1 MEKKESNQTFFAK
14 GSLLGG
20 ENEKMEKN
28 KIAPIVMA
36 AIVALMVA
44 AFAVTPVVA
53 PGNPGAGCVADTDY
67 YDTINGNVYF
77 EQQGYAQNSPMTKT
91 FNNVP
96 GNIKL
101 AKVYTGVWQ
110 GSPGKGGFFNITVN
124 AHTTDTY
131 KACDPCPNPQNC
143 LVDGYQ
149 DERCDLLNDG
159 INSPWNDGL
168 DKVNMHALTV
178 GCGVQF
184 YSFNATPYVVPGTNT
199 ITVKTKAC
207 QDCYRGGWDGRIYII
222 VLLVVYEDQEMPV
235 ITYWINEGALY
246 LEKGSD
252 CDGPDDHL
260 YASKYFNG
268 TYVSNPSNVKLWS
281 TGWPHVINA
290 TVSPAYTELN
300 NNNIGIP
307 DVTEAYAS
315 GYNEALLRWNNIPTG
330 YLTTTN
336 LLEYYD
342 PTPLYERA
350 FAEVLIVQGPS
361 NEPDLTVTDIKFP
374 TVMRPG
380 QSYTIP
386 VTVKNQG
393 DVAAGSFNVS
403 LDIENGVAY
412 SDKENVPS
420 LGIDASTDV
429 DFTYVMLG
437 SGCYNFSVVADC
449 DSDVDESD
457 ENNNVKEECYQVGNV
472 IVVGSNAE
480 LIAEADRVVGGTYYI
495 EDRTITNCAGN
506 GITIENTDLPFV
518 IRNCEVYDCGVP
530 TCCNKPGNGM
540 LFKNVI
546 NGKVNDSEVRTS
558 LLKGIRMEKC
568 SYMVIDNN
576 NVHDNEKYGI
586 DVYMDHMPIID
597 SHHITITDNYLERN
611 LYGIELF
618 CDECTV
624 RENTVLYSTAF
635 GGGEEG
641 WGMYISGHDNKI
653 YNNTIAYSDSYGLK
667 VDDTWISTGGNC
679 IFGNNIKYN
688 NQLHS
693 HPHQAWDNGVNFW
706 NSTVELGYY
715 FGGIGSSY
723 AFDNYIGNYW
733 DDYTACTDGNNDGI
747 CDGTYSIDGG
757 SMNDYHPL
765 VQEWTDYDR
774 MGCGDVDCSSDITI
788 ADALKVYNVPYGGS
802 VCSQWAADVDRSG
815 DITIADALKVYNVPY
830 GGVVNCCNGCE

>member
-1 MEKKESNQTFFAK
+1 MLN
-14 GSLLGG
+14 
-20 ENEKMEKN
+20 N
-28 KIAPIVMA
+28 
-36 AIVALMVA
+36 
-44 AFAVTPVVA
+44 
-53 PGNPGAGCVADTDY
+53 DT
-67 YDTINGNVYF
+67 N
-77 EQQGYAQNSPMTKT
+77 M
-91 FNNVP
+91 
-96 GNIKL
+96 
-101 AKVYTGVWQ
+101 
-110 GSPGKGGFFNITVN
+110 
-124 AHTTDTY
+124 
-131 KACDPCPNPQNC
+131 
-143 LVDGYQ
+143 
-149 DERCDLLNDG
+149 
-159 INSPWNDGL
+159 PWNQNL
-168 DKVNMHALTV
+168 DLTNMFGRTV

-207 QDCYRGGWDGRIYII
+207 SDCPRGGWDGRIYII

-246 LEKGSD
+246 LEKNSD

-268 TYVSNPSNVKLWS
+268 SYVSNPSNVKLWS
-281 TGWPHVINA
+281 TGWPHVANA
-290 TVSPAYTELN
+290 TVLPAYTKLN
-300 NNNIGIP
+300 NYNIGIP
-307 DVTEAYAS
+307 DVTEAYGS
-315 GYNEALLRWNNIPTG
+315 NEVLLRWNNIPTG
-330 YLTTTN
+330 HLTTTN

-342 PTPLYERA
+342 HNPLYERA

-380 QSYTIP
+380 QFYTIP
-386 VTVKNQG
+386 VTVKNEG

-403 LDIENGVAY
+403 LDIEKGVAY
-412 SDKENVPS
+412 SEKENVPS
-420 LGIDASTDV
+420 LGPGASTDV
-429 DFTYVMLG
+429 DFTDVRLNA
-437 SGCYNFSVVADC
+437 GCYNFSVVADC

-457 ENNNVKEECYQVGNV
+457 ENNNEEEECYQVGNV
-472 IVVGSNAE
+472 IVVSGNSE
-480 LIAEADRVVGGTYYI
+480 LMSHPDFTERDGVYYL
-495 EDRTITNCAGN
+495 EGKLITNCAGD
-506 GITIENTDLPFV
+506 GIYIENTDLPFV
-518 IRNCEVYDCGVP
+518 ISDCYVYDCGVP

-546 NGKVNDSEVRTS
+546 NGKVNDSEVRGST
-558 LLKGIRMEKC
+558 LKGIRMENC

-586 DVYMDHMPIID
+586 DVYMNSMPIID

-679 IFGNNIKYN
+679 IFGNNFIDN
-688 NQLHS
+688 NRLHS
-693 HPHQAWDNGVNFW
+693 HPHQAWDNGVNYW

-757 SMNDYHPL
+757 TNTDKAPL
-765 VQEWTDYDR
+765 VQEWTDYYR
-774 MGCGDVDCSSDITI
+774 MGCGDVNCD
-788 ADALKVYNVPYGGS
+788 DAVNFGDVGAVRNHFFYGFSLGNN
-802 VCSQWAADVDRSG
+802 WAADVNRDGNINFG
-815 DITIADALKVYNVPY
+815 DVGAIRNHFFY
-830 GGVVNCCNGCE
+830 GFSLNCCNGCERF